1 MRRCCSS
8 LSKAT
13 WRGALVRRKLWR
25 HDPEI
30 SAAGES
36 NKQKP
41 RTQNTASRRSEAPIS
56 NGRHPERVAWEQSWV
71 RIRMGCPTFRDR
83 VRMWQTIVEIKRS
96 AGSCEDGSSTEITNN
111 EAWAAL
117 CESSGVV
124 SVAVT
129 RLSSQDY
136 ILGKRQDRK
145 NKPCEIPSF
154 LSLSR
159 TAPDGTNNRRPSP
172 TTPANFR
179 EENSTV
185 MKDHTL
191 LLQLPTAAGK
201 MTQMRD
207 VFESISDIFYECNA
221 SDSTKKAGYY
231 HGGDKKHNLK

>member
-1 MRRCCSS
+1 MCAAVSPHFS
-8 LSKAT
+8 LLSKAT
-13 WRGALVRRKLWR
+13 WRGALVRRKLWHR
-25 HDPEI
+25 DPEI

-36 NKQKP
+36 YKQKP
-41 RTQNTASRRSEAPIS
+41 RTQNTATG

-71 RIRMGCPTFRDR
+71 RIRLGCPTFRDR
-83 VRMWQTIVEIKRS
+83 VRMWQTILEIKRS
-96 AGSCEDGSSTEITNN
+96 AGGCEDGSCTEITNH

-129 RLSSQDY
+129 RLSSLEY
-136 ILGKRQDRK
+136 VLGKRQDRK

-159 TAPDGTNNRRPSP
+159 TAPDGANNRRPSP
-172 TTPANFR
+172 TTSANFR
-179 EENSTV
+179 GEKSTV
-185 MKDHTL
+185 MKDHM
-191 LLQLPTAAGK
+191 LLQQPTAAGK
-201 MTQMRD
+201 RTQIRD

-231 HGGDKKHNLK
+231 HGGDKKHTLK